1 MKEFVFSEV
10 ELAIWDRVLEP
21 VPMLFIGLGLGAIIA
36 GLIVYNVFRL
46 SFYRK
51 KRQMKFINAANGVA
65 NSVLN
70 IVQMGVV
77 AFTESG
83 MLLFNNKT
91 SLKKLRVE
99 ELPQSFADFVDTFIP
114 DKEILMQL
122 RLYEDML
129 PEQRPQ
135 ELDEEAAENEKIESV
150 STRVEIHNRIIQFQF
165 SKPFFPQST
174 LRGWVV
180 VLEDVTKVARQEQQ
194 RRLFVSTVSHELK
207 TPLATINGYS
217 ESLIDWG
224 LREKSADQIFSD
236 VLKINEESQ
245 RITAIIAN
253 LTFLSQIENNKD
265 KIDMRVYRIDKAVEE
280 ICRKYQEE
288 ARKKGIRL
296 YYQSLTRNMP
306 VVFGSKSMMEQ
317 MVGNLINNALK
328 YSARNT
334 GVWVFIQGHE
344 NTVTIKVQDQGK
356 GIPRPDVEK
365 VFNAFFRVDESGSR
379 AAGGSGLGLAIVK
392 MMAEVQEGS
401 VDLVTRC
408 ADDEESASQRAEVG
422 SDFYITVPTAVSV
435 FRETLEGIRDGAER
449 EEVLYRKAKQYM
461 DKVNDDDYDLGFDF
475 KELRDPEKEQLLY
488 SHLVF
493 IDECDIIDEVQPV
506 TSPAPQIQENVPV
519 EQYAGE
525 NTAPI
530 KDAVPENT
538 AVPVQPEVAVQ
549 PVPVEAVQLE
559 VTAAPES
566 PVVPE
571 VSAIPEAPVV
581 AEVEKSAFVAEAV
594 PPSEQIPFVNP
605 EPVSS
610 PAVQEDVM
618 PDLASAPEVLD
629 EVPLAYVQEVQPVQ
643 PKEEKAE
650 AEEWVSLQKRGAKM
664 LVPDPPHLRKPIL
677 SKEAIGSQNAE
688 KRRQSRAK
696 TMAEKKGQVEVPKPE
711 PVEPVVPSRSLL
723 RQVTEPAKDK
733 NTDS

>member
-1 MKEFVFSEV
+1 MKEFVFSGV

-46 SFYRK
+46 SFYKK

-224 LREKSADQIFSD
+224 LREKSADQVFSD

-408 ADDEESASQRAEVG
+408 ADDEEATSQRAEVG

-461 DKVNDDDYDLGFDF
+461 DKVNNDDYDLGFDF

-506 TSPAPQIQENVPV
+506 ASPAQELQEQVPV
-519 EQYAGE
+519 EQYTGE
-525 NTAPI
+525 ETASVEE
-530 KDAVPENT
+530 AAPET
-538 AVPVQPEVAVQ
+538 VVSPAQPEEVSQ
-549 PVPVEAVQLE
+549 IHPVEAMQQEVVAPE
-559 VTAAPES
+559 VT
-566 PVVPE
+566 PE
-571 VSAIPEAPVV
+571 V
-581 AEVEKSAFVAEAV
+581 
-594 PPSEQIPFVNP
+594 EQIPFVNP
-605 EPVSS
+605 ASVEAPI
-610 PAVQEDVM
+610 VQEEALPSVE
-618 PDLASAPEVLD
+618 SAPEVLE
-629 EVPLAYVQEVQPVQ
+629 EVPLAYVQDVQ

-650 AEEWVSLQKRGAKM
+650 AEEWVSLQKRGTKM
-664 LVPDPPHLRKPIL
+664 LVPDPPQLRKPIL
-677 SKEAIGSQNAE
+677 SKETIGSQNAE

-696 TMAEKKGQVEVPKPE
+696 TMAAKKGHVEVPKPE

>member
-1 MKEFVFSEV
+1 MKEFVFSGV

-46 SFYRK
+46 SFYKK

-224 LREKSADQIFSD
+224 LREKSADQVFSD

-408 ADDEESASQRAEVG
+408 ADDEEATSQRAEVG

-461 DKVNDDDYDLGFDF
+461 DKVNNDDYDLGFDF

-506 TSPAPQIQENVPV
+506 ASPAQELQEQVPV
-519 EQYAGE
+519 EQYTGE
-525 NTAPI
+525 ETASVEE
-530 KDAVPENT
+530 AAPET
-538 AVPVQPEVAVQ
+538 VVSPAQPEEVSQ
-549 PVPVEAVQLE
+549 IHPVEAMQQEVVAPE
-559 VTAAPES
+559 VT
-566 PVVPE
+566 PE
-571 VSAIPEAPVV
+571 V
-581 AEVEKSAFVAEAV
+581 
-594 PPSEQIPFVNP
+594 EQIPFVNP
-605 EPVSS
+605 ASVEAPI
-610 PAVQEDVM
+610 VQEEALPSVE
-618 PDLASAPEVLD
+618 SAPEVLE
-629 EVPLAYVQEVQPVQ
+629 EVPLAYVQDVQ

-650 AEEWVSLQKRGAKM
+650 AEEWVSLQKRGTKM
-664 LVPDPPHLRKPIL
+664 LVPDPPQLRKPIL
-677 SKEAIGSQNAE
+677 SKETIGSQNAE

-696 TMAEKKGQVEVPKPE
+696 TMAAKKGHVEVPQPE

>member
-224 LREKSADQIFSD
+224 LREKSADQIFND

-506 TSPAPQIQENVPV
+506 TSPAPQIQETVPV
-519 EQYAGE
+519 EQYVGE
-525 NTAPI
+525 NVAPI
-530 KDAVPENT
+530 EDTVPENT
-538 AVPVQPEVAVQ
+538 AVPVQPEVAAQ
-549 PVPVEAVQLE
+549 SVPSESLHPE
-559 VTAAPES
+559 VVTS
-566 PVVPE
+566 QDSMVMPE
-571 VSAIPEAPVV
+571 VSVIQEAPVI

-610 PAVQEDVM
+610 PAVQEAIK

-629 EVPLAYVQEVQPVQ
+629 EVPLAYVQEVQ

>member
-1 MKEFVFSEV
+1 MKEFVFSGV

-46 SFYRK
+46 SFYKK

-224 LREKSADQIFSD
+224 LREKSADQVFSD

-408 ADDEESASQRAEVG
+408 ADDEEATSQRAEVG

-461 DKVNDDDYDLGFDF
+461 DKVNNDDYDLGFDF

-506 TSPAPQIQENVPV
+506 ASPAQELQEQVPV
-519 EQYAGE
+519 EQYTGE
-525 NTAPI
+525 ETASVEE
-530 KDAVPENT
+530 AAPET
-538 AVPVQPEVAVQ
+538 VVSPAQPEEVSQ
-549 PVPVEAVQLE
+549 IHPVEAMQQEVVAPE
-559 VTAAPES
+559 VT
-566 PVVPE
+566 PE
-571 VSAIPEAPVV
+571 V
-581 AEVEKSAFVAEAV
+581 
-594 PPSEQIPFVNP
+594 EQIPFVNP
-605 EPVSS
+605 APVEA
-610 PAVQEDVM
+610 PIVQEEALPSVK
-618 PDLASAPEVLD
+618 SAPEVLE
-629 EVPLAYVQEVQPVQ
+629 EVPLAYVQDVQ

-650 AEEWVSLQKRGAKM
+650 AEEWVSLQKRGTKM
-664 LVPDPPHLRKPIL
+664 LVPDPPQLRKPIL
-677 SKEAIGSQNAE
+677 SKETIGSQNAE

-696 TMAEKKGQVEVPKPE
+696 TMAAKKGHVEVPQPE

>member
-83 MLLFNNKT
+83 MLLFNNRT

-224 LREKSADQIFSD
+224 LREKSADQIFND

-288 ARKKGIRL
+288 
-296 YYQSLTRNMP
+296 
-306 VVFGSKSMMEQ
+306 E
-317 MVGNLINNALK
+317 K
-328 YSARNT
+328 Y
-334 GVWVFIQGHE
+334 
-344 NTVTIKVQDQGK
+344 
-356 GIPRPDVEK
+356 
-365 VFNAFFRVDESGSR
+365 
-379 AAGGSGLGLAIVK
+379 AGG
-392 MMAEVQEGS
+392 
-401 VDLVTRC
+401 
-408 ADDEESASQRAEVG
+408 
-422 SDFYITVPTAVSV
+422 
-435 FRETLEGIRDGAER
+435 FR
-449 EEVLYRKAKQYM
+449 Q
-461 DKVNDDDYDLGFDF
+461 
-475 KELRDPEKEQLLY
+475 
-488 SHLVF
+488 
-493 IDECDIIDEVQPV
+493 
-506 TSPAPQIQENVPV
+506 
-519 EQYAGE
+519 
-525 NTAPI
+525 
-530 KDAVPENT
+530 
-538 AVPVQPEVAVQ
+538 
-549 PVPVEAVQLE
+549 
-559 VTAAPES
+559 
-566 PVVPE
+566 
-571 VSAIPEAPVV
+571 
-581 AEVEKSAFVAEAV
+581 
-594 PPSEQIPFVNP
+594 
-605 EPVSS
+605 
-610 PAVQEDVM
+610 
-618 PDLASAPEVLD
+618 
-629 EVPLAYVQEVQPVQ
+629 
-643 PKEEKAE
+643 
-650 AEEWVSLQKRGAKM
+650 
-664 LVPDPPHLRKPIL
+664 
-677 SKEAIGSQNAE
+677 
-688 KRRQSRAK
+688 
-696 TMAEKKGQVEVPKPE
+696 
-711 PVEPVVPSRSLL
+711 
-723 RQVTEPAKDK
+723 
-733 NTDS
+733 

>member
-1 MKEFVFSEV
+1 MKEFVFSGV

-46 SFYRK
+46 SFYKK

-224 LREKSADQIFSD
+224 LREKSADQIFND

-493 IDECDIIDEVQPV
+493 IDECDIIDDVQPV
-506 TSPAPQIQENVPV
+506 NPPAAQIQETVPV
-519 EQYAGE
+519 EQYTGE
-525 NTAPI
+525 ETVPI
-530 KDAVPENT
+530 EAAVPENT
-538 AVPVQPEVAVQ
+538 ASPVQPEVVMQNQ
-549 PVPVEAVQLE
+549 PVESVRPEVVSSPEA
-559 VTAAPES
+559 A
-566 PVVPE
+566 VVPE
-571 VSAIPEAPVV
+571 VSMMPEEAPV
-581 AEVEKSAFVAEAV
+581 
-594 PPSEQIPFVNP
+594 PEQIPFVNP
-605 EPVSS
+605 SPVTSPVIQEEPV
-610 PAVQEDVM
+610 PA
-618 PDLASAPEVLD
+618 ASSAPEVLD
-629 EVPLAYVQEVQPVQ
+629 EVPLAYVQEVQP
-643 PKEEKAE
+643 KEEKTE
-650 AEEWVSLQKRGAKM
+650 AEEWVSLQKRGARM

-688 KRRQSRAK
+688 KRRQSRAR
-696 TMAEKKGQVEVPKPE
+696 TMAEKKGQVEVPKQE